1 MTGTD
6 LIIVGGIVVTV
17 LLFIVARAGIEIYS
31 SNQSL
36 YKMTDL
42 MVYGGVLGG
51 ILTTLFTIVMIVA
64 YWI

>member
-6 LIIVGGIVVTV
+6 LIVIGGIVVTV

-31 SNQSL
+31 NNQSL
-36 YKMTDL
+36 YKLTDL

-51 ILTTLFTIVMIVA
+51 VLTALFTIVMIVA
-64 YWI
+64 YWV